1 MFARQL
7 SENGLWVK
15 KISTNRSKLERF
27 RPFSSMAQNGG
38 IQFVSNCGT
47 DFENK
52 FYDDLSFVYKEL
64 ENFTGERKKGESGHD
79 DIVDACSDAFYVLAS
94 SRENIGNI
102 GKQLTSFTQDM
113 RVSNPFK

>member
-15 KISTNRSKLERF
+15 KIATNRSKLERF

-38 IQFVSNCGT
+38 IQFLSNCGT

-52 FYDDLSFVYKEL
+52 NYDDLSFVYKEL
-64 ENFTGERKKGESGHD
+64 ENFTGQRKKGESGHD
-79 DIVDACSDAFYVLAS
+79 DKLTMS
-94 SRENIGNI
+94 SINY
-102 GKQLTSFTQDM
+102 
-113 RVSNPFK
+113 SNSVKLLIRIY